1 MSTAGKVL
9 VVLILIS
16 SLVWLVL
23 ASKVAVINANGAQ
36 MRDKFEQDFAKLEAD
51 SAQNRINLRLL
62 KDQIAH
68 TQVQMDRDLAVIRSR
83 VAELEKAR
91 SGLLEVA
98 ARAKHG
104 VDTINATIE
113 AAGAD
118 LALRKAENS
127 AEQTAFAD
135 LQNEVKRLQEEHGQL
150 SDQLTQLR
158 DQLKSTLS
166 ENRSTV
172 QRLMRGPSARRNV
185 TPSATIRN

>member
-1 MSTAGKVL
+1 MSAALWPGGHHRFWSFPCPSPPGRRGSMSTAGKVL

-16 SLVWLVL
+16 SVVWLVL

-83 VAELEKAR
+83 VAEIEKAR

-98 ARAKHG
+98 ARAK
-104 VDTINATIE
+104 
-113 AAGAD
+113 
-118 LALRKAENS
+118 
-127 AEQTAFAD
+127 
-135 LQNEVKRLQEEHGQL
+135 
-150 SDQLTQLR
+150 
-158 DQLKSTLS
+158 
-166 ENRSTV
+166 
-172 QRLMRGPSARRNV
+172 
-185 TPSATIRN
+185 